1 MSGSSWAGTAGFG
14 QGTDPELPLRG
25 RGHEHD
31 LLSAFIT
38 STGATARVPV
48 LLLEGEKGS
57 GKSRLIDAA
66 VELATAHGLRFGVG
80 RASELGELDALE
92 PLTWAIGEA
101 APPSGF
107 LTASGVADSPAL
119 SRVAERVS
127 RLVRRRLS
135 AGSLLICLDDLQW
148 ASRTT
153 IAALASLSAS
163 LSAEPVCWVL
173 TSRAVGGPSHAGRLF
188 DLLEGKGAARIRL
201 GPLEPP
207 AVHDIIVDLLDRE
220 PDSALQGLVST
231 AAGNPLLITELV
243 RGLREQD
250 AIDVGADPARLTMS
264 DIPDRVRSIAVR
276 LLADVGDGTRRLLE
290 TTAILQEP
298 FIFTDVAELLGER
311 PARLLP
317 CLEEALNTGIL
328 ATAPTGQ
335 AYVFRHEL
343 LRRAIELT
351 IPAGAR
357 EAVHRQAG
365 ELMLRRGHA
374 PGAAARHLLTGLR
387 PGDTT
392 GLRRLDHLVNGM
404 RAVNPYEAARLAQN
418 VLSATARS
426 DPHRYRRAALTTDLL
441 TAVGELDDAVGV
453 SQEMLAESPPVL
465 GRTALSCSLSRALR
479 LMGRYDD
486 ARAAAPDAASG
497 REATPEI
504 RDTATAAAF
513 HLQPEDK
520 AARRARTVLAGE
532 GRRGDAHTAA
542 LQALAASRWS
552 HGHLADALE
561 TAREATRFAAP
572 EDPSDERIQAWFLLA
587 GMLIDLG
594 FHDQAAGPLEQIT
607 ADVQVVPVWD
617 AVCAIVRA
625 RLHMANGRL
634 RAALDEAG
642 QAVTAATTMNVRSLL
657 PYAIAVQ
664 WSLSL
669 RVGEPEPAG
678 RLLGDDAAL
687 RSYGTRDARRRLDL
701 ANAQLRE
708 SQSGARAV
716 LAQIGGLYDRLPE
729 LPGVLMTEPTTAP
742 WLARCAVA
750 ADDRSRADAVLT
762 AVTRLAELNPA
773 LTTVEAAARHTRGL
787 FRGDVGELR
796 CAAVTYTDPWARA
809 SASEDLGELLAA
821 RTAGRDNAIACMDRA
836 LVGFTAVGAEHDAA
850 RVRRGLR
857 RLGQRRRH
865 WHTAD
870 RPTTGWLS
878 LTESEQSVAQVVAL
892 GLTNRQAAHRLYVS
906 ANTIA
911 FHLRQIYRKLQITSR
926 VELARYVI
934 STPGITRDGDS
945 EAGHDPK

>member
-1 MSGSSWAGTAGFG
+1 MSGSSWGEPGDLGQEAG
-14 QGTDPELPLRG
+14 PEPPLRG
-25 RGHEHD
+25 RERERD

-38 STGATARVPV
+38 SAGAIARVPV

-57 GKSRLIDAA
+57 GKSRLIGAA
-66 VELATAHGLRFGVG
+66 VELAGAHGLRSGVG

-101 APPSGF
+101 APPSG
-107 LTASGVADSPAL
+107 LLAASGVADSPAL
-119 SRVAERVS
+119 SRISERLS
-127 RLVRRRLS
+127 RLIRRGLS

-173 TSRAVGGPSHAGRLF
+173 TCRPAAGPSHAGRLF
-188 DLLEGKGAARIRL
+188 DLLEREGAARLRL

-207 AVHDIIVDLLDRE
+207 AVHDIIVDLLHRE
-220 PDSALQGLVST
+220 PDTALQELAST
-231 AAGNPLLITELV
+231 AAGNPLLVTELV

-250 AIDVGADPARLTMS
+250 AIDVSADPARLTAS
-264 DIPDRVRSIAVR
+264 DIPGRVRSIAVR

-290 TTAILQEP
+290 TAAILQEP
-298 FIFTDVAELLGER
+298 FVFLDVAELLGER

-317 CLEEALNTGIL
+317 CLEEALTTGIL
-328 ATAPTGQ
+328 ATAPDGE
-335 AYVFRHEL
+335 AHVFRHEL

-374 PGAAARHLLTGLR
+374 PGAAARHLLAGLR
-387 PGDTT
+387 ADDTT
-392 GLRRLDHLVNGM
+392 GLRRLDRLVTRM
-404 RAVNPYEAARLAQN
+404 RAVDPYEAARLARN

-426 DPHRYRRAALTTDLL
+426 DPRRYRRAALTTDLL

-453 SQEMLAESPPVL
+453 SREMLAESPPVL
-465 GRTALSCSLSRALR
+465 GRAALSCSLSRALR

-486 ARAAAPDAASG
+486 ARAAAPDAA
-497 REATPEI
+497 ATPEI
-504 RDTATAAAF
+504 RDTVTAAAF
-513 HLQPEDK
+513 RLQPEDE
-520 AARRARTVLAGE
+520 AARRAGTVLAGD

-552 HGHLADALE
+552 GGHLADALE
-561 TAREATRFAAP
+561 MAREATGSGAA
-572 EDPSDERIQAWFLLA
+572 EDPSDERIQARFLLA

-594 FHDQAAGPLEQIT
+594 LHDQAAGPLDRIA
-607 ADVQVVPVWD
+607 ADVQVIPVWG

-634 RAALDEAG
+634 RAAFDEAG
-642 QAVTAATTMNVRSLL
+642 QAVTAATTANVRSLL

-664 WSLSL
+664 WPLSL

-678 RLLGDDAAL
+678 RLLGEGAAL
-687 RSYGTRDARRRLDL
+687 RAYGTRDARRRLDL
-701 ANAQLRE
+701 AIAQLEE
-708 SQSGARAV
+708 SRSGARAV
-716 LAQIGGLYDRLPE
+716 LAQIGGLYDRLPA

-750 ADDRSRADAVLT
+750 ADDRGRADAVVT
-762 AVTRLAELNPA
+762 AVTRLADLNPA
-773 LTTVEAAARHTRGL
+773 LTTVEAAAHHTRGL
-787 FRGDVGELR
+787 FRGDAGELR
-796 CAAVTYTDPWARA
+796 CAAAAYTDPWARA
-809 SASEDLGELLAA
+809 SVSEDLGGLLAA
-821 RTAGRDNAIACMDRA
+821 RTAGRDNAIAWMDRA

-865 WHTAD
+865 WRTAE
-870 RPTTGWLS
+870 RPATGWPS
-878 LTESEQSVAQVVAL
+878 LTERERSVAQVVAQ

-934 STPGITRDGDS
+934 SAGDADQAAGS
-945 EAGHDPK
+945 EAAHDPG